1 MNLLS
6 LNTLQKYRKDMNDIK
21 IAVIGGSGV
30 YKLDGLEDVS
40 EREVK
45 TPFGKPSDAIITGRL
60 NGKMVA
66 FLPRHGRGH
75 YKIPS
80 EVNYRANIYAL
91 KKLGVR
97 KIIAA
102 SAVGSM
108 KKNIAPGDMLV
119 ADQYFDR
126 TKTRKSTFFSNGY
139 VGHIAFSEPVC
150 GELAGLAA
158 DVIEEADVK
167 VHRGGTY
174 ICIEG
179 PQFSTLGESEIY
191 RSWGVDV
198 IGMTALPEAK
208 LAREAGI
215 CYSTIAMIT
224 DYDCWYSGHDA
235 VTADMVVKQLEENS
249 QNAKKVISNII
260 DRIDIDAES
269 VCACCDAADNAV
281 MTAPEKLDPEIAKKL
296 GVILGKN

>member
-1 MNLLS
+1 MN
-6 LNTLQKYRKDMNDIK
+6 KIK

-30 YKLDGLEDVS
+30 YKLDGLKDIS
-40 EREVK
+40 EIEVD
-45 TPFGKPSDAIITGRL
+45 TPFGKPSDAIITGTL
-60 NGKMVA
+60 NDKRVA

-75 YKIPS
+75 YLIPS

-91 KKLGVR
+91 KSLGVR
-97 KIIAA
+97 TIISL

-108 KKNIAPGDMLV
+108 KVDIAPGDMLV

-126 TKTRKSTFFSNGY
+126 TKTRPSTFFSNGC
-139 VGHIAFSEPVC
+139 VGHISFSEPVC
-150 GELAGLAA
+150 PDLAEVVA
-158 DVIEEADVK
+158 DVIADSGVK

-179 PQFSTLGESEIY
+179 PQFSTLGESRIY

-224 DYDCWYSGHDA
+224 DYDCWYPEHDA
-235 VTADMVVKQLEENS
+235 VTTDMVVKQINENS
-249 QNAKKVISNII
+249 ANAKKVIAGII
-260 DRIDIDAES
+260 DKIDTDT
-269 VCACCDAADNAV
+269 VRKCGCRDAADGAV
-281 MTAPEKLDPEIAKKL
+281 MTDPEKLDPAVADKL
-296 GVILGKN
+296 KVILEKI